1 VTKPL
6 AKINPL
12 IEGPIA
18 RTLFFFTLPILASN
32 VLQSLNGSVN
42 AIWVGHY
49 LGEAALTAT
58 SNANTILF
66 FLIALV
72 FGVGMAS
79 AILIGQ
85 SVGARNLEQAKRV
98 VGNGAAFFVVGSIA
112 IASTG
117 AIFTA
122 PLLTFMQT
130 PDDAMPF
137 AVAYLRIIFAG
148 IPFLFLYTFVMMVLR
163 GAGDSKTPFWFL
175 LFSVALDIVL
185 NPLLIF
191 GVGPFPRMGI
201 AGSATATLIAQ
212 VASLVALI
220 GYLHHRRHPLFL
232 HADERRFL
240 RPDRA
245 ILTAL
250 IKKGLPMGLQMIVLA
265 GSSIVMISLVNRFG
279 SQTTAAFGAAM
290 QLWNYIMMPALA
302 VGMAASAMA
311 AQNVGAKR
319 FDRVH
324 RVAVTGV
331 AFNLLMTGA
340 LVVLIYLFNRGALGL
355 FLPDEG
361 AAIAIAQH
369 INAIVVWSFM
379 LIGIAMVLGGVVRA
393 TGAAVPPLVVLF
405 LALFVVR
412 IPFALLMADRWHA
425 DAVWWSFPLGAGAA
439 ALFMWLYYR
448 HGSWQRVHML
458 EPRRAM
464 ASAE

>member
-1 VTKPL
+1 MNIS
-6 AKINPL
+6 ARINPL
-12 IEGPIA
+12 TDGPIA
-18 RTLFFFTLPILASN
+18 GALFFFTLPILASN

-58 SNANTILF
+58 SNANIILF
-66 FLIALV
+66 FLISLV
-72 FGVGMAS
+72 FGVGMAAS
-79 AILIGQ
+79 ILVGQ
-85 SVGARNLEQAKRV
+85 SIGARNWEQAKKV
-98 VGNGAAFFVVGSIA
+98 VGNGAAFFIIGSLA

-117 AIFTA
+117 ALFTG
-122 PLLTFMQT
+122 PLLTLMQT

-175 LFSVALDIVL
+175 LLSVALDIAL

-191 GVGPFPRMGI
+191 GLGPIPPMGI
-201 AGSATATLIAQ
+201 AGSATATLLAQIAS
-212 VASLVALI
+212 VVALI
-220 GYLHHRRHPLFL
+220 AYLHHRRHPLFL

-240 RPDRA
+240 RPDRT
-245 ILTAL
+245 ILMAL
-250 IKKGLPMGLQMIVLA
+250 LKKGLPMGLQMIVLS

-290 QLWNYIMMPALA
+290 QLWNYVMMPALA

-319 FDRVH
+319 FDRVA
-324 RVAVTGV
+324 RVAATGV
-331 AFNLLMTGA
+331 GFNLLMTGG
-340 LVVLIYLFNRGALGL
+340 LVAVISLFNRAALGL
-355 FLPDEG
+355 FLPSEG
-361 AAIAIAQH
+361 DAIRVAQH
-369 INAIVVWSFM
+369 INAIVLWSFI

-393 TGAAVPPLVVLF
+393 TGAAVPPLIVLF

-412 IPFALLMADRWHA
+412 IPFAFLMSGRWHA
-425 DAVWWSFPLGAGAA
+425 EAVWWSFPLGSAAA

-448 HGSWQRVHML
+448 RGSWKRAHML
-458 EPRRAM
+458 EPRPAT